1 MTLKAKTLPSQNEV
15 NIFLDILRSSGVT
28 NMWGAGTYIQEHFD
42 VSKYQAGDFLKEW
55 MQTFSERKSKGE
67 VVM

>member
-42 VSKYQAGDFLKEW
+42 VCRYEANNFLKEW